1 MDGQSTV
8 VPTGGCSLPLFHL
21 SSCSS
26 ARYSCGHGLVSP
38 GLPWSLE
45 KSFGSFVRNR
55 TSERYCSGGG
65 SARAGQRR
73 LRKESHKLV
82 ITGGVTCS
90 YRKSSDS
97 TKRREEF
104 SLDSERASERLLAG
118 ADVRRG
124 VVDAYT
130 NRDDN
135 RERYRGQREGHAG
148 GVRLHKNDRSRSGR
162 ILPDEHSLQGSEKHL
177 GKASQGATGSRPS
190 DGRDVQCIE
199 EGGEEIT
206 EGNITGRIKRP
217 GDQITD
223 LAGDSSRLIAR
234 QPILN
239 IPKSELMK
247 IEELRFSGDLRE
259 GDSGPQVLNLQRA
272 LFWLGHLP
280 GLSLTGYFGPET
292 TRALQEFHTVHGV
305 PSSGVWGFH
314 SQQALRKHL
323 QPESYRLDTVEKLGT
338 KGSSK
343 SSSRLSEIWP
353 LAKSISGKMVHSGHH
368 ARRAVQLWYSKT
380 LPGSTDMTD
389 FMASVSSA
397 PQLSSVSGRVGLFL
411 IGIVVLSSIAK
422 VWIALFGR
430 PQGQP
435 VRRRVMS
442 WRNDVNLRES
452 TRKTLRTQSG
462 RPQGP
467 LKISEND
474 GFVRRPRNRSLP
486 TSKEQQE
493 NNHNLLDRLV
503 LFDGQVLRGDGPSN
517 AKSLP
522 SISSGLDVLAQNSS
536 DDPSRSS
543 VWNKVSH
550 MSPAELPH
558 HSGVDVEQEKTVYG
572 FDRYVK
578 LEADPPRKYQLFS
591 QIETSSRLSGRDPSR
606 PARDTPY
613 DSPNPSWPAWMG
625 NFFSNIFPDKE
636 RYSSQKLAFRR
647 TVRRGNS
654 PVRTKFSEKVSS
666 EGKSSLRLNR
676 VDRVPV
682 DENDLGKWHE
692 DDESDLRRQVEEMHR
707 TVQAANQTRMSA
719 MRALAE
725 ERMRS
730 LELENKISRQKEAA
744 ASLEE
749 EVRVLKESHDA
760 LLASLRKK
768 YSSSAAARAAA
779 ALLYQNWD
787 SSDSN
792 ARV

>member
-8 VPTGGCSLPLFHL
+8 VPTGGCSLPLLHL
-21 SSCSS
+21 SSRSS
-26 ARYSCGHGLVSP
+26 ARYTSGHGLVSP
-38 GLPWSLE
+38 GRPWSLE
-45 KSFGSFVRNR
+45 KSLASFVRNR

-82 ITGGVTCS
+82 NIGGVTCS
-90 YRKSSDS
+90 YRKSSDA

-124 VVDAYT
+124 VVDSYT
-130 NRDDN
+130 NRDDI
-135 RERYRGQREGHAG
+135 RERYRGHRDGHAG
-148 GVRLHKNDRSRSGR
+148 EVRLHGNDRCSSAR
-162 ILPDEHSLQGSEKHL
+162 ILPDEHSLQGSEKRS

-199 EGGEEIT
+199 VVGEENT
-206 EGNITGRIKRP
+206 EGNMTDRSTRP
-217 GDQITD
+217 VDQRTD
-223 LAGDSSRLIAR
+223 VAGDSRNPIAR

-239 IPKSELMK
+239 IPRSELMK

-292 TRALQEFHTVHGV
+292 TRALQEFHTAHGV

-323 QPESYRLDTVEKLGT
+323 QPESYRLDTVEKPGGT

-343 SSSRLSEIWP
+343 SSCSRLSEIWP
-353 LAKSISGKMVHSGHH
+353 LAKSISGKMVQSGHH
-368 ARRAVQLWYSKT
+368 ARRA
-380 LPGSTDMTD
+380 
-389 FMASVSSA
+389 FMASVYSA
-397 PQLSSVSGRVGLFL
+397 PQLSSVSGRVGIFL
-411 IGIVVLSSIAK
+411 LGIVVLSSIAK
-422 VWIALFGR
+422 VWITLFGR

-442 WRNDVNLRES
+442 WRNDVSLRES
-452 TRKTLRTQSG
+452 TRKTLRTHSG
-462 RPQGP
+462 RPKGP
-467 LKISEND
+467 LMSSEHD
-474 GFVRRPRNRSLP
+474 GFMRRPRNRSLP

-517 AKSLP
+517 AKTLP
-522 SISSGLDVLAQNSS
+522 SMSSGLDVLAQNSA

-558 HSGVDVEQEKTVYG
+558 QSGLDVEQEKTVYG

-606 PARDTPY
+606 PARDRLY
-613 DSPNPSWPAWMG
+613 DSPNPSWSAWMG

-636 RYSSQKLAFRR
+636 RNSSQKLAFRR
-647 TVRRGNS
+647 NVRRCNS
-654 PVRTKFSEKVSS
+654 PVRTKFSEKVPS

-676 VDRVPV
+676 VERGSV
-682 DENDLGKWHE
+682 DENDLRKWHE